1 MDKLENELTER
12 LREDLRL
19 SSDCVVQLYIE
30 LIKSN
35 VKISDNTYSLLNG
48 ILDKDYIEGLESLF
62 KKK

>member
-12 LREDLRL
+12 LRDDLRL
-19 SSDCVVQLYIE
+19 SSDCIVQLYIE

-35 VKISDNTYSLLNG
+35 VKISDKTYRLLND

-62 KKK
+62 KNK